1 MESLKMRPDKN
12 TKGLLL
18 RVAVDLF
25 SQKGYLDTS
34 IRDIATRAG
43 ITSSIIY
50 HYFKDKEE
58 MLFEIIRSTTQDLI
72 QSLREAEERIEDPED
87 CLREMLRAHIVN
99 FNIKRKKESIIVV
112 SDTHLLRNKNLQIMV
127 KMQREIFDIYMKKL
141 KELSERGRLRQDID
155 LVVMNFSIFGT
166 INTFYQWYRER
177 GRLTREEVA
186 ENVIRF
192 LLHAIT
198 PSVSPGKMLSRLSSS
213 TGARR
218 SMKISTPSLPSSVRG

>member
-1 MESLKMRPDKN
+1 VGQMRPGKN
-12 TKGLLL
+12 TKELLL

-25 SQKGYLDTS
+25 SQKGYLNTS
-34 IRDIATRAG
+34 IRDIVAKNG

-50 HYFKDKEE
+50 HYFKDKEDL
-58 MLFEIIRSTTQDLI
+58 LFEIIRSTTQDLI
-72 QSLREAEERIEDPED
+72 QSLREVEERIKDPEE

-141 KELSERGRLRQDID
+141 NELSERGRLREDID

-166 INTFYQWYRER
+166 INTFYQWYHER
-177 GRLTREEVA
+177 GRLTRKEVA
-186 ENVIRF
+186 ENVITF

-198 PSVSPGKMLSRLSSS
+198 PSVLPGKM
-213 TGARR
+213 R
-218 SMKISTPSLPSSVRG
+218 SNTYQENDT

>member
-1 MESLKMRPDKN
+1 MRPHKN
-12 TKGLLL
+12 TKELLL
-18 RVAVDLF
+18 RAAVDLF

-34 IRDIATRAG
+34 IRDIATKAG
-43 ITSSIIY
+43 ISSSIIY

-58 MLFEIIRSTTQDLI
+58 MLFEIIRSTTEDLI
-72 QSLREAEERIEDPED
+72 KSLREAEERIKDPEE
-87 CLREMLRAHIVN
+87 CLRGMLRAHIVD

-127 KMQREIFDIYMKKL
+127 KMQHEIFDIYMKKL
-141 KELSERGRLRQDID
+141 NELSKRGRLRGDVD
-155 LVVMNFSIFGT
+155 SFVMNFSIFGT

-186 ENVIRF
+186 ENVITF

-198 PSVSPGKMLSRLSSS
+198 PSISS
-213 TGARR
+213 
-218 SMKISTPSLPSSVRG
+218 PSSLREGG

>member
-1 MESLKMRPDKN
+1 MSPDKK
-12 TKGLLL
+12 TKELLL

-34 IRDIATRAG
+34 IRDISAKTG

-50 HYFKDKEE
+50 HYFKDKEDL
-58 MLFEIIRSTTQDLI
+58 LFEIIKSASKDLI
-72 QSLREAEERIEDPED
+72 QSLREAEERIKDPEE
-87 CLREMLRAHIVN
+87 CLREMLRAHIVD
-99 FNIKRKKESIIVV
+99 FNIKRKKESIIIV
-112 SDTHLLRNKNLQIMV
+112 SDTHLLRNKNLRIMV
-127 KMQREIFDIYMKKL
+127 KMQREIFNIYMKKIN
-141 KELSERGRLRQDID
+141 ELSEQGRLRKDID

-186 ENVIRF
+186 QNVITF

-198 PSVSPGKMLSRLSSS
+198 PSVSSSS
-213 TGARR
+213 
-218 SMKISTPSLPSSVRG
+218 SLKRGG

>member
-1 MESLKMRPDKN
+1 MRPDKN
-12 TKGLLL
+12 TKELLL

-34 IRDIATRAG
+34 IRDIAAKTG

-50 HYFKDKEE
+50 HYFKDKKE
-58 MLFEIIRSTTQDLI
+58 MLFEIIRSATQDLI
-72 QSLREAEERIEDPED
+72 QYLRETEEKIEDPEE
-87 CLREMLRAHIVN
+87 CLREMLRVHIVN

-112 SDTHLLRNKNLQIMV
+112 SDTHLLRNKNLKIMV

-141 KELSERGRLRQDID
+141 NELSERGRLREDID
-155 LVVMNFSIFGT
+155 LVVMNLSIFGT

-186 ENVIRF
+186 ENMITF

-198 PSVSPGKMLSRLSSS
+198 PSISS
-213 TGARR
+213 
-218 SMKISTPSLPSSVRG
+218 PSSLREGG

>member
-1 MESLKMRPDKN
+1 MRPGQN
-12 TKGLLL
+12 TKDLLL

-34 IRDIATRAG
+34 IRDIAAKAG

-50 HYFKDKEE
+50 HYFKDKEDL
-58 MLFEIIRSTTQDLI
+58 LFEIIRSTTQDLI
-72 QSLREAEERIEDPED
+72 QTVREAEKTIKDPEE

-112 SDTHLLRNKNLQIMV
+112 SDTHLLRNHNRQVMV

-141 KELSERGRLRQDID
+141 NELSKRGRLREDID
-155 LVVMNFSIFGT
+155 LVVMNFSIFGI

-186 ENVIRF
+186 ENVINF
-192 LLHAIT
+192 LLHGIIR
-198 PSVSPGKMLSRLSSS
+198 SVSPGKMLTKLLYS
-213 TGARR
+213 TRAPR
-218 SMKISTPSLPSSVRG
+218 SLKIGTPSHPSSVRG

>member
-1 MESLKMRPDKN
+1 MRPNKN

-34 IRDIATRAG
+34 IRDIATKAG

-50 HYFKDKEE
+50 HYFIDKEE

-72 QSLREAEERIEDPED
+72 QSLREAEVRIKDPED

-141 KELSERGRLRQDID
+141 KELSERGRLREDID

-186 ENVIRF
+186 ENVITF

-198 PSVSPGKMLSRLSSS
+198 PSVSPGKMLSKLSSS
-213 TGARR
+213 TRATR
-218 SMKISTPSLPSSVRG
+218 SMKISTPSLPFSVRG